1 METLLI
7 EPSLVSKT
15 TSDTLANCLP
25 EISVGTT
32 YFRQHY
38 LFAFATQGEL
48 LHHIRTQ
55 TLQEEVDRLEEIHS
69 LWLDKQGAVQMLAHT
84 ESGIAE
90 RCSMTELP
98 SSLSRRVNEISSH
111 QLIRKTFQGV
121 PFSFSLVDTD
131 RLIAAQRCINLDY
144 ALRLQNAYKEDTS
157 LEALVEICLSPNRYV
172 PPIQHLEVGNNVHV
186 FSSENL
192 DIRFLGAFAKTLTPE
207 DLQFAELGGMP
218 AAAIIAFIG
227 YGSSPVNVLQVG
239 NRLVLNNGFHRVFA
253 LRSLGVTKIPVLVQ
267 HISNWQL
274 EFPGSVA
281 GLPREYLLGSPRPV
295 LIKDF
300 HNDNFCVTLR
310 AKQRIKSVMLQLAAS
325 QIDIPS

>member
-1 METLLI
+1 METVLN
-7 EPSLVSKT
+7 EPGVVSEEN
-15 TSDTLANCLP
+15 SYAHGDCP
-25 EISVGTT
+25 PGISVGTT

-55 TLQEEVDRLEEIHS
+55 TLHEEMARLEEIRS
-69 LWLDKQGAVQMLAHT
+69 LWLAQQGTVQMLAHK
-84 ESGIAE
+84 ESGMAE
-90 RCSMTELP
+90 RCSITELP
-98 SSLSRRVNEISSH
+98 SSLSRRLNEISDH

-121 PFSFSLVDTD
+121 PFSFALVDTD
-131 RLIAAQRCINLDY
+131 RLIAAQRSINLDY
-144 ALRLQNAYKEDTS
+144 ALRLQNSYKENTS
-157 LEALVEICLSPNRYV
+157 LEALVEICLSPNRDV

-207 DLQFAELGGMP
+207 DLPFAEIGGVP
-218 AAAIIAFIG
+218 AAAIIAFVG

-253 LRSLGVTKIPVLVQ
+253 LHSLGITKIPVLVQ

-274 EFPGSVA
+274 EFPGTVS
-281 GLPREYLLGSPRPV
+281 GFPREYLLGSPRPV

-300 HNDNFCVTLR
+300 FNESFCITLQ
-310 AKQRIKSVMLQLAAS
+310 AKQRIKTVMLQATAN